1 MKLIVEI
8 YVFVVLCMRLFLSRK
23 VFKKLGFELSDDVIH
38 KITTCKQWAAE
49 QFLLMLREKVTLFDS
64 IPDQQM
70 SPPNSSIGERSEYG
84 LFCSFSP

>member
-1 MKLIVEI
+1 
-8 YVFVVLCMRLFLSRK
+8 
-23 VFKKLGFELSDDVIH
+23 LGFELSDDVIH

-49 QFLLMLREKVTLFDS
+49 QFLLMLREKVTLYDS

-84 LFCSFSP
+84 LFCSFHHNLFPSLLCSGFLLYDEGVGNFSLIQV